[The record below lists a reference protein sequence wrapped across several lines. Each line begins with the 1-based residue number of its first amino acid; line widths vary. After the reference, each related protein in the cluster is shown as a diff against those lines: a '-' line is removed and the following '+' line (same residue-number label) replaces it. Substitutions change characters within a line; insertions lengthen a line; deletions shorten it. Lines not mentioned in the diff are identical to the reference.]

1 MRGLGTILN
10 VILATSGGL
19 AGLLFGSKIKKNI
32 QETLMMACGLSILF
46 LASGGA
52 MAKMLEVSH
61 SNLIQENTTMM
72 MVSLALGA
80 VIGEIINIQGWI
92 EHFGNWLKRIT
103 KSENDA
109 GFINAFVSATCTV
122 CIGAMAIVGSIE
134 DSINGNYTVLLSKG
148 ILDFVLLAVITATL
162 GRGAIFASVSIL
174 IFQGIIEILA
184 AFINPILT
192 QEALSNISY
201 VGNILIFAIGINIVW
216 DKKIRIANMLPALII
231 AAVWA
236 AF

>member
-1 MRGLGTILN
+1 
-10 VILATSGGL
+10 
-19 AGLLFGSKIKKNI
+19 
-32 QETLMMACGLSILF
+32 
-46 LASGGA
+46 
-52 MAKMLEVSH
+52 
-61 SNLIQENTTMM
+61 MM

>member
-32 QETLMMACGLSILF
+32 QETLMMACGLSMLF
-46 LASGGA
+46 LAGGGT

-103 KSENDA
+103 KSENDT

-184 AFINPILT
+184 AFIDPILT

-201 VGNILIFAIGINIVW
+201 VGNILIFAIGVNIVW